1 MGVGR
6 SIDEKEKPKGE
17 LSSSE
22 LVKDSIIERDWT
34 NEGTSCVDSR
44 CPRVGAIEPLRLRK
58 TKETITG
65 HSIQMKDVEV

>member
-17 LSSSE
+17 LPSSE
-22 LVKDSIIERDWT
+22 LAKDFGHCERDWT
-34 NEGTSCVDSR
+34 NECTGCVDSR
-44 CPRVGAIEPLRLRK
+44 CPRVGAIEPLRLWK

-65 HSIQMKDVEV
+65 HSIEMKDV